1 VTPPLPFKSHPTA
14 WPIGG
19 LSVAM
24 VSVQCGAALAKEL
37 FPVVGVAGATALRL
51 TLASLM
57 LAIVWRPWRLA
68 PTACAMRSI
77 LIYGAAMGLMNFLF
91 YSSLERIP
99 LGIAVALEFTG
110 PLAVAIAASHR
121 AVDFLWIV
129 LAAAGIVALLPH
141 GVVPPW
147 VGLPGQGPPGLGS
160 RGLPPAGIACAL
172 GAGVCWA
179 LYIVFGQRAGSAH
192 GGATAAL
199 GTLVG
204 AALIVP
210 VGVAHAGAALFSPA
224 LLPTACAVALL
235 SSALPYSLE
244 MYALTRLPART
255 FGVLM
260 SAQPALGALSGLCFL
275 GERLTVIQWAAIAGI
290 MIASGGSAVGS
301 GSAQPTSATAR

>member
-1 VTPPLPFKSHPTA
+1 MTPPSPFKSHPTA
-14 WPIGG
+14 WPIGV
-19 LSVAM
+19 LSIAM
-24 VSVQCGAALAKEL
+24 VSGQCGAALVKEL

-68 PTACAMRSI
+68 PTARAMRSI

-129 LAAAGIVALLPH
+129 LAAAGILALLPH
-141 GVVPPW
+141 GMVA
-147 VGLPGQGPPGLGS
+147 PGMGPPGFA
-160 RGLPPAGIACAL
+160 RGLPPVGIACAL

-204 AALIVP
+204 AALILP

-224 LLPTACAVALL
+224 LLPTACGVALL

-275 GERLTVIQWAAIAGI
+275 GERLTVIQWAAIGGI

>member
-1 VTPPLPFKSHPTA
+1 VTPPSPFKSHPTA
-14 WPIGG
+14 WPIGV
-19 LSVAM
+19 LSIAM
-24 VSVQCGAALAKEL
+24 VSGQCGAALVKEL

-68 PTACAMRSI
+68 PTARAMRSI

-129 LAAAGIVALLPH
+129 LAAAGILALLPH
-141 GVVPPW
+141 GMVA
-147 VGLPGQGPPGLGS
+147 PGMGPPGFA
-160 RGLPPAGIACAL
+160 RGLPPVGIACAL

-204 AALIVP
+204 AALILP

-224 LLPTACAVALL
+224 LLPTACGVALL

-275 GERLTVIQWAAIAGI
+275 GERLTVIQWAAIGGI

>member
-1 VTPPLPFKSHPTA
+1 
-14 WPIGG
+14 
-19 LSVAM
+19 M
-24 VSVQCGAALAKEL
+24 VSVQVGAALVKGL
-37 FPVVGVAGATALRL
+37 FPAVGVAGATTLRL

-57 LAIVWRPWRLA
+57 LAIVWRPWRPGSRPRELR
-68 PTACAMRSI
+68 MI
-77 LIYGAAMGLMNFLF
+77 LIYGASMGLMNLLF
-91 YSSLERIP
+91 YSALERIP
-99 LGIAVALEFTG
+99 LGIAVAVEFTG
-110 PLAVAIAASHR
+110 PLAVAITASHR
-121 AVDFLWIV
+121 AVDYLWIA

-141 GVVPPW
+141 GM
-147 VGLPGQGPPGLGS
+147 GS

-204 AALIVP
+204 AALIAP

-224 LLPTACAVALL
+224 LLPTACGVALL

-260 SAQPALGALSGLCFL
+260 SAQPALGALCGLCFL
-275 GERLTVIQWAAIAGI
+275 GERLTAIQWAAIASI
-290 MIASGGSAVGS
+290 MIASGGSAAGS
-301 GSAQPTSATAR
+301 GPASPPLKD

>member
-1 VTPPLPFKSHPTA
+1 VTPPSPFKSHPTA
-14 WPIGG
+14 WPIGV
-19 LSVAM
+19 LSIAM
-24 VSVQCGAALAKEL
+24 VSGQCGAALVKEL

-68 PTACAMRSI
+68 PTARAMRSI

-129 LAAAGIVALLPH
+129 LAAAGILALLPH
-141 GVVPPW
+141 GV
-147 VGLPGQGPPGLGS
+147 GPPGFA

-204 AALIVP
+204 AALVLP

-224 LLPTACAVALL
+224 LLPTACGVALL

-275 GERLTVIQWAAIAGI
+275 GERLTVIQWAAIGGI

>member
-1 VTPPLPFKSHPTA
+1 MTPPPPFKSHPTA
-14 WPIGG
+14 WPIGA
-19 LSVAM
+19 LSIAM
-24 VSVQCGAALAKEL
+24 VSGQCGAALVKEL
-37 FPVVGVAGATALRL
+37 FPVVGAAGATALRL

-57 LAIVWRPWRLA
+57 LTIVWRPWHLV
-68 PTACAMRSI
+68 PTARALRSI
-77 LIYGAAMGLMNFLF
+77 VIYGTAMGLMNFLF

-129 LAAAGIVALLPH
+129 LAAVGIVALLPH
-141 GVVPPW
+141 GVGPPAT
-147 VGLPGQGPPGLGS
+147 GPPPGLGS

-172 GAGVCWA
+172 GAGACWA

-204 AALIVP
+204 AALILP

-224 LLPTACAVALL
+224 LLPSACGVALL

-244 MYALTRLPART
+244 IYALTRMPARA

-275 GERLTVIQWAAIAGI
+275 GERLTVLQWAAIAGI
-290 MIASGGSAVGS
+290 VIASGGSAARS

>member
-1 VTPPLPFKSHPTA
+1 VTPPSPFKSHPTA
-14 WPIGG
+14 WPIGV
-19 LSVAM
+19 LSIAM
-24 VSVQCGAALAKEL
+24 VSGQCGAALVKEL

-68 PTACAMRSI
+68 PTARAMRSI

-129 LAAAGIVALLPH
+129 LAAAGILALLPH
-141 GVVPPW
+141 GV
-147 VGLPGQGPPGLGS
+147 GPPGSGPPGFA

-204 AALIVP
+204 AALVLP

-224 LLPTACAVALL
+224 LLPTACGVALL

-275 GERLTVIQWAAIAGI
+275 GERLTVIQWAAIGGI